1 MGRSQ
6 EQDNVGLE
14 KRRKVGRMAE
24 GGKRVLLIHDPFS
37 LLPAMPLLGVYPK
50 GLKTGTLGDT
60 CTSCSWYSL

>member
-24 GGKRVLLIHDPFS
+24 GGKRVLLIYDPFS
-37 LLPAMPLLGVYPK
+37 LLPAMPLLGYT
-50 GLKTGTLGDT
+50 LKD
-60 CTSCSWYSL
+60 

>member
-37 LLPAMPLLGVYPK
+37 LLPAMPLLGYT
-50 GLKTGTLGDT
+50 LKD
-60 CTSCSWYSL
+60 